1 MALADRQVVLVS
13 GMPGAGKTSLAAP
26 LAAELGFALLG
37 KDDLKETLH
46 DALGVPAADPEW
58 SRQLGAASM
67 ELLLALAAGTPAVV
81 LEANFRPRHDYQR
94 RRIRAL
100 GGRVVEVNC
109 ICPAEVAVR
118 RFAERAVTC
127 RHPVHT
133 IASLTPED
141 LAEYDRPVGIG
152 ELISVDTTVPVSV
165 PALAS
170 EVRARL
176 AAPGDFAHLS
186 VSPT

>member
-1 MALADRQVVLVS
+1 MALADRRVVLVS

-37 KDDLKETLH
+37 KDNLKETLH
-46 DALGVPAADPEW
+46 DALGGPADPEW
-58 SRQLGAASM
+58 SRRLGAASM
-67 ELLLALAAGTPAVV
+67 ELLWALAAGIPAVV

-94 RRIRAL
+94 GRIRAL

-109 ICPAEVAVR
+109 TCPAEVAVR

-133 IASLTPED
+133 IVSLTPED

-165 PALAS
+165 PALAR
-170 EVRARL
+170 EVRACL

>member
-37 KDDLKETLH
+37 KDSLKETLH
-46 DALGVPAADPEW
+46 DALGGPAADPEW
-58 SRQLGAASM
+58 SRRLGAASM
-67 ELLLALAAGTPAVV
+67 ELLWALAAGIPAVV
-81 LEANFRPRHDYQR
+81 LEANFRPRHDYER

-109 ICPAEVAVR
+109 VCPAGVAAR
-118 RFAERAVTC
+118 RYAERAVTC
-127 RHPVHT
+127 RHAVHA
-133 IASLTPED
+133 IASLMPED

-165 PALAS
+165 PALAR

-176 AAPGDFAHLS
+176 AAQGDFAHLS